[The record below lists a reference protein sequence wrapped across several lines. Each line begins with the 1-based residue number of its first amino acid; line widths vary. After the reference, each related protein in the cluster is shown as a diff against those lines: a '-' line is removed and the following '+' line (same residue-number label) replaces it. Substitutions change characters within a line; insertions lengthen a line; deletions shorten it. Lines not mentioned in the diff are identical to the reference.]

1 MQGSLQELDTANIL
15 QLIGWGQRSGELWIE
30 TKDRG
35 GQEQCWIL
43 FFERGSAIYAYSPQ
57 DRLNRLQDYL
67 LGLNLDNGLQLTAS
81 AGFVSQLGGS
91 MAEYEQLWLLLE
103 ERVLHPPQVQAIL
116 RHMIQEVLFELLC
129 LRQGEFSLNFN
140 HTLSP
145 QLISLP
151 LNRLVPVVQAQVRQW
166 YRLFPHIPSLDH
178 CPRYGNPVDPDDSAF
193 EILSPLQ
200 PWLELQP
207 APSIRQIARY
217 TQQELI
223 HVVKE
228 VYEAIA
234 NDLIVL
240 IPRDRSLDNA
250 PSDPVFKIMCVDDS
264 ITACRSLEYI
274 LGKHGYQV
282 ISITDPIEAIAKAF
296 QLQPH
301 LILCDITMPR
311 VDGYE
316 LCAIFRKTR
325 QFAQTPIIMV
335 TSQDGYIDRSK
346 AEISGS
352 NDYITKPFSEKQL
365 VAVIQK
371 QLTLPILRYN

>member
-30 TKDRG
+30 AKDRAG
-35 GQEQCWIL
+35 HKQCWIL

-57 DRLNRLQDYL
+57 DRLSRLQDYL
-67 LGLNLDNGLQLTAS
+67 LGLHLDNGLQLTANS
-81 AGFVSQLGGS
+81 GFVSQLGGS

-103 ERVLHPPQVQAIL
+103 ERVLHAPQVQAIL
-116 RHMIQEVLFELLC
+116 RHMIQEVIFELLC

-151 LNRLVPVVQAQVRQW
+151 LNRLVPALQAQVRQW

-178 CPRYGNPVDPDDSAF
+178 CPKYSNPIDPDDSALK
-193 EILSPLQ
+193 ILSPLQ

-207 APSIRQIARY
+207 APTIRQIARY
-217 TQQELI
+217 TQQEII

-240 IPRDRSLDNA
+240 IPRDRSLGNEHGDR
-250 PSDPVFKIMCVDDS
+250 VIKIMCIDDS

-274 LGKHGYQV
+274 LGKYGYQV
-282 ISITDPIEAIAKAF
+282 ISITDPIGAIGKAF

-301 LILCDITMPR
+301 LILCDITMPQ

-316 LCAIFRKTR
+316 LCAMLRKTH

-365 VAVIQK
+365 VAVIKK
-371 QLTLPILRYN
+371 QLSLSNIK